1 MPLATQVLMLLTFM
15 ICGMEFM
22 NYCWAVAERL
32 SQASIIV
39 KRRNKEGQEILMDD
53 YRESPNKTAVQS

>member
-1 MPLATQVLMLLTFM
+1 MLLTFM